1 MHIFH
6 RTGSG
11 SMKSIRGDRGF
22 QGPPPRVARV
32 SWVALALAAILW
44 AQGASAQ
51 VKLTDIPM
59 PELRNQSQELWINSK
74 PLTKADLK
82 GSVVLIEVWTSI

>member
-1 MHIFH
+1 MKAMP
-6 RTGSG
+6 GSRVL
-11 SMKSIRGDRGF
+11 RGL
-22 QGPPPRVARV
+22 PLRVP
-32 SWVALALAAILW
+32 WVTLALAALLW

-59 PELRNQSQELWINSK
+59 PELRNQSQEFWINSK

>member
-1 MHIFH
+1 MKAMPIE
-6 RTGSG
+6 
-11 SMKSIRGDRGF
+11 SMRD
-22 QGPPPRVARV
+22 ARV
-32 SWVALALAAILW
+32 LRGLPLRVPWVALALAALLW

-59 PELRNQSQELWINSK
+59 PELRNQSREFWINSK